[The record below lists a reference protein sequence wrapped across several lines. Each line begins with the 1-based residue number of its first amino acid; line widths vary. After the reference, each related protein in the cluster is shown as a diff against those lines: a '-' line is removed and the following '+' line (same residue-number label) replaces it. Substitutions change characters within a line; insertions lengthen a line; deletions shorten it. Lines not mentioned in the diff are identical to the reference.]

1 MLILMSDTVLQRV
14 TSVVLT
20 LYVGAFFA
28 QAFCVLHSSHMG
40 SSEVEGHPIAHASPS
55 MTAPSSSTTALSSSM
70 AAHGP
75 AQHGEHSG
83 AHGESHSGICA
94 VVACA
99 SAMTATSDYGPGP
112 MSRLSNASVAYL
124 GSATRPE
131 AEMIP
136 PPPRLG

>member
-1 MLILMSDTVLQRV
+1 MILMSDTVLQRV

-28 QAFCVLHSSHMG
+28 QALCVLHSSHMG
-40 SSEVEGHPIAHASPS
+40 SSEVEGHPIAHASHSTTTPY
-55 MTAPSSSTTALSSSM
+55 STTALSSSM

-75 AQHGEHSG
+75 SQHGEHSG
-83 AHGESHSGICA
+83 APGESHSGACA

-99 SAMTATSDYGPGP
+99 SAITAASDYGPRP
-112 MSRLSNASVAYL
+112 MSRVSNPSVAYL
-124 GSATRPE
+124 GSTLPPE
-131 AEMIP
+131 AEMVP